1 LSGDRPVQETGTMPG
16 VVVTGI
22 GLVTPLGADRESSW
36 KRLSAGESGVVDGE
50 ARAPL
55 AADGPPRAVQLALAA
70 AREALADA
78 GGPAGPLGERWGCLV
93 SCSKPLPPHPSF
105 RRPLPLS
112 GRGEDESF
120 PLLLGEGAGEGT
132 FLWPDIVPST
142 VARSFGVTGPVMN
155 LSSACATGLQSV
167 MAAAEWLREGRC
179 DAVLAGASE
188 SSLHPLYLS
197 GFSRMGVLSGTGRV
211 RPFDS
216 GRDGFVIG
224 EGAAVFVLERESA
237 ARARAARVYGA
248 LAGWDFSSDASH
260 ATRFNSG
267 GEKIA
272 ASLTRALGRA
282 GEGPEAVDYL
292 SAHGT
297 ATPANDPLEV
307 QALRRVFGGL
317 RPRVSSTKAA
327 TGHLL
332 GATGAA
338 ELAFCLLALRD
349 GVLPPTLNLADPLA
363 GDIDFLP
370 KPLVRP
376 SRVAATL
383 SFGFGGSLAAAVV
396 RKV

>member
-1 LSGDRPVQETGTMPG
+1 
-16 VVVTGI
+16 
-22 GLVTPLGADRESSW
+22 
-36 KRLSAGESGVVDGE
+36 
-50 ARAPL
+50 
-55 AADGPPRAVQLALAA
+55 
-70 AREALADA
+70 
-78 GGPAGPLGERWGCLV
+78 
-93 SCSKPLPPHPSF
+93 
-105 RRPLPLS
+105 
-112 GRGEDESF
+112 
-120 PLLLGEGAGEGT
+120 
-132 FLWPDIVPST
+132 
-142 VARSFGVTGPVMN
+142 MN

-332 GATGAA
+332 GRA
-338 ELAFCLLALRD
+338 
-349 GVLPPTLNLADPLA
+349 LPPTLNLADPLA